1 MAGQSIER
9 RDMMRILA
17 LAAAAS
23 AFPGFRRWTFACEHL
38 QPENSKTNTPDS
50 PYQPQFCSPDEYALV
65 ERLSELII
73 PTDDKPGA
81 REAGVSEFVDF
92 RIWTDPSIQE
102 PFRYG
107 LSWISAHGIKLYGK
121 PFLQLAAEQRPAGA
135 HEGVAGPGEVAAG
148 HLRREVALDGPA
160 HLQLQGGGPRHH
172 REVSRGTGGIALQ
185 RPHWPGTVGL
195 SWPANHVERNAR
207 LSAQR

>member
-81 REAGVSEFVDF
+81 REAGVSEFIDF
-92 RIWTDPSIQE
+92 RVWTDPSVQQ

-107 LSWISAHGIKLYGK
+107 LGWISAHGIRLYGK
-121 PFLQLAAEQRPAGA
+121 PFLQLDPEQQSEMLGHLAYKAQSR
-135 HEGVAGPGEVAAG
+135 PGEEDGRHFFKLIRRLTVMG
-148 HLRREVALDGPA
+148 FYTSRIGLEQLDYPGLRTMWSEMPGCPHKDDPEHA
-160 HLQLQGGGPRHH
+160 HLTAPP
-172 REVSRGTGGIALQ
+172 V
-185 RPHWPGTVGL
+185 
-195 SWPANHVERNAR
+195 
-207 LSAQR
+207 